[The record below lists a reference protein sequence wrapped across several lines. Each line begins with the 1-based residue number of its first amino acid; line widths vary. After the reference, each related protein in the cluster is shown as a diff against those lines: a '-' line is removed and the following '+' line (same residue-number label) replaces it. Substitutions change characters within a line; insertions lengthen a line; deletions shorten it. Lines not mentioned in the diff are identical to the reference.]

1 MNFVTVALDC
11 CIEVATIVEKVFQ
24 KVIIDEV
31 VRDIVLLDVTHIPP
45 YSFCSWYVNIIAL
58 LL

>member
-11 CIEVATIVEKVFQ
+11 CIEVATPVEKVFQ

-31 VRDIVLLDVTHIPP
+31 VRDKYCWMWSIYHHTV
-45 YSFCSWYVNIIAL
+45 SAL
-58 LL
+58 GT